1 MASRAP
7 ILAENNPSTLEAM
20 TCREALALAQDLQIS
35 HLCIASACLEVIK
48 SLQGTFMGIHAMI
61 TEEVKA
67 SSSLFTSVVFKHEG

>member
-1 MASRAP
+1 M
-7 ILAENNPSTLEAM
+7 IQDQNNPTTLEAM
-20 TCREALALAQDLQIS
+20 ACREALALAQDLQIS

-67 SSSLFTSVVFKHEG
+67 LSSLFTSVVFKHEG